1 MAYQRLQVGRALPIV
16 PCDDFEIPQIAS
28 VQNVVNG
35 VATAPGGPNSL
46 KDTTKDFVALGVQV
60 GDTVITEG
68 NLRTVSGFIG
78 TDALLLT
85 GTGGSVSAGESY
97 VIYNVDAQGAKNN
110 GCTLYIGLAGNVTVE
125 TFGGDVVTFTGMP
138 TGSFVPVHVLKV
150 KASGTTAQSILAL
163 W

>member
-35 VATAPGGPNSL
+35 VSTTPSGPNAL

-60 GDTVITEG
+60 GDTVIAEG
-68 NLRTVSGFIG
+68 NLRTVGSFIG
-78 TDALLLT
+78 TDTLILT
-85 GTGGSVSAGESY
+85 GSGGDITAGESY

-125 TFGGDVVTFTGMP
+125 TVGGDVVTFTGMP
-138 TGSFVPVHVLKV
+138 TGSFVPVHVLRV

>member
-35 VATAPGGPNSL
+35 VATTPPANNVL

-60 GDTVITEG
+60 GDTVISQG
-68 NLRTVSGFIG
+68 NERTVGSLSG
-78 TDALLLT
+78 TDALILT
-85 GTGGSVSAGESY
+85 GSGGSVAVGEEY
-97 VIYNVDAQGAKNN
+97 VIYRTGAEGTKNN
-110 GCTLYIGLAGNVTVE
+110 GCTLYVGLAGNITVE
-125 TFGGDVVTFTGMP
+125 TVGGDVVTFTGMP

-150 KASGTTAQSILAL
+150 KASGTDAQSILAL